1 MPTKSAPK
9 SRICV
14 LSLITLL
21 HLAGFATYAQLIP
34 SDFDL
39 AKVPKKQAPL
49 LGQTITVDTRK
60 PETCREIRTAL
71 DPKHSNRK
79 FDELCKRNDNRPYST
94 VVIVQGRTEEASGV
108 LHTLNSGQLQH
119 VNNGRNVLILGTMV
133 VGRFIAT
140 GIEEANWKRPTNG
153 IVNAWVDHVSRP
165 PVIDKDDFRTNFIE
179 HPISGAVYYSIARH
193 SGFSALESFGF
204 SVFSSTFLWEYG
216 LEAIFERPSINDL
229 IVTPLLGSLIG
240 ELFYQTFQA
249 IERNDGRV
257 LGSRTVG
264 TAIQVITNPGYYF
277 SEGLNELLGGN
288 WFKEGDI
295 GWVVRDRTNRPGI
308 MPMSAHDTSTELALR
323 FRLKF

>member
-1 MPTKSAPK
+1 MTTKSAPK

-14 LSLITLL
+14 LSLFTLIQM
-21 HLAGFATYAQLIP
+21 AGFATYAQLIP

-39 AKVPKKQAPL
+39 AKVPKKQSPL
-49 LGQTITVDTRK
+49 LGQSITVDTRK
-60 PETCREIRTAL
+60 PETCKEIRTAL

-79 FDELCKRNDNRPYST
+79 FDELCKPNEARPYST
-94 VVIVQGRTEEASGV
+94 VVIVQEPSEEASAV
-108 LHTLNSGQLQH
+108 LYKLNPGQIQH
-119 VNNGRNVLILGTMV
+119 VNNGRNVLILGTLV

-153 IVNAWVDHVSRP
+153 IVNAWADHVSRP
-165 PVIDKDDFRTNFIE
+165 PVIDKDNFRTNFIE

-193 SGFSALESFGF
+193 SGFSMLESFGF

-229 IVTPLLGSLIG
+229 IVTPVLGSLIG
-240 ELFYQTFQA
+240 ELFYQTYQS
-249 IERNDGRV
+249 IERNDGKV

-264 TAIQVITNPGYYF
+264 TAVQVITNPGYYF

-295 GWVVRDRTNRPGI
+295 GWVVRDRANRPGI
-308 MPMSAHDTSTELALR
+308 VPMSYQDSSRELALR
-323 FRLKF
+323 FRLRF